1 LIVGFV
7 KEVPS
12 PAAGLKRAK
21 IVNDIEDSSSLIRR
35 ILNRR
40 TSRLTNA
47 GEKRMDLETE
57 TEIIANFV

>member
-1 LIVGFV
+1 
-7 KEVPS
+7 
-12 PAAGLKRAK
+12 LKRAK
-21 IVNDIEDSSSLIRR
+21 IVNDIQDSSSLIRR

-47 GEKRMDLETE
+47 GVKRMDVETK